1 VVAVGV
7 GVGVAVVVAV
17 GVGVGVGVAVVGVVV
32 VVVAIGVAIVVAIVV
47 AIGVVVAIAVG
58 VVKLSIRCHEPV
70 QAHKAMMAQLWPM
83 LNSSLLAGHKMVL
96 ELRPETR
103 SMAENAMLHALL
115 TAISNKIEWA
125 GKKRDVEVWKRLITA
140 AWLRARGE
148 GIELLPAIDG
158 HGVDV
163 VFRHTSK
170 LTRAECAELIEYVQA
185 FCAEHGI
192 DTGEV
197 DPITGQV
204 LSRTRN

>member
-1 VVAVGV
+1 V
-7 GVGVAVVVAV
+7 
-17 GVGVGVGVAVVGVVV
+17 
-32 VVVAIGVAIVVAIVV
+32 
-47 AIGVVVAIAVG
+47 VG

-70 QAHKAMMAQLWPM
+70 QAHKAMMAQLWPI
-83 LNSSLLAGHKMVL
+83 LKSSLIAGHKMVL
-96 ELRPETR
+96 ELRHETR

-115 TAISNKIEWA
+115 TAISNKLEWA
-125 GKKRDVEVWKRLITA
+125 GKKRDAEVWKRLITA

-185 FCAEHGI
+185 FCAEHSI

-204 LSRTRN
+204 LSRVKP

>member
-1 VVAVGV
+1 M
-7 GVGVAVVVAV
+7 VAV

-83 LNSSLLAGHKMVL
+83 LQSSLLAGHKMVL

-103 SMAENAMLHALL
+103 RMAENAMLHALL